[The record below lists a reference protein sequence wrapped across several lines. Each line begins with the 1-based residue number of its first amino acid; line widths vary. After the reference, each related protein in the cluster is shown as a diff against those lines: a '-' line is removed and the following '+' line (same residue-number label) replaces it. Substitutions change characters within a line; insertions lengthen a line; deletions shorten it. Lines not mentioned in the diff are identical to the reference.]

1 MPNAT
6 DLETPC
12 CCANQQE
19 QPQYQELAA
28 FIETLPQKKGHLVT
42 VLHKAQSL
50 FGYLPR
56 EVQQFVA
63 THMGESLAS
72 VYGVVSFYT
81 FFTMVPR
88 GKYPISICMGTAC
101 FVKDA
106 EAVVD
111 AFKKELQIEI
121 GEVSADGLFSIDTVR
136 CVGACG
142 LAPIVLVGEKVFG
155 NVTLSQ
161 VPEIIAEF
169 TSPRSS
175 AA

>member
-1 MPNAT
+1 MPEAK
-6 DLETPC
+6 DLEKNC
-12 CCANQQE
+12 SCSEQE
-19 QPQYQELAA
+19 QPQYQELDK
-28 FIETLPQKKGHLVT
+28 FIEDLPEKKGHLVT

-63 THMGESLAS
+63 SRMGESLAT

-88 GKYPISICMGTAC
+88 GKYPISVCMGTAC

-111 AFKKELQIEI
+111 MFKKELNIEI
-121 GEVSADGLFSIDTVR
+121 GEVSSDGLFSIDTVR

-142 LAPIVLVGEKVFG
+142 LAPIILVGEKVFG
-155 NVTLSQ
+155 NVVPSQ

-169 TSPRSS
+169 TSPRSNV
-175 AA
+175 A

>member
-1 MPNAT
+1 MPEAK
-6 DLETPC
+6 DLETTC
-12 CCANQQE
+12 SCSE
-19 QPQYQELAA
+19 DEKPQYQELEA
-28 FIETLPQKKGHLVT
+28 FIEALPEKKGHLVT

-63 THMGESLAS
+63 SHMGESLAT

-88 GKYPISICMGTAC
+88 GKHPISVCMGTAC

-106 EAVVD
+106 ETVVD
-111 AFKKELQIEI
+111 AFKEQLKIEI
-121 GEVSADGLFSIDTVR
+121 GEVSSDGLFSIDTVR

-155 NVTLSQ
+155 NVKASQ

-169 TSPRSS
+169 SSPRSS

>member
-1 MPNAT
+1 MPEAN
-6 DLETPC
+6 DLKKTCSCSEK
-12 CCANQQE
+12 E
-19 QPQYQELAA
+19 QPQYQELET
-28 FIETLPQKKGHLVT
+28 FIEALPEKRGHLVT

-63 THMGESLAS
+63 SQMGESLAT

-88 GKYPISICMGTAC
+88 GKYPISVCMGTAC

-106 EAVVD
+106 ETVVD
-111 AFKKELQIEI
+111 TFKKELNIEI
-121 GEVSADGLFSIDTVR
+121 GEVSKDGLFSIDTVR
-136 CVGACG
+136 CIGACG
-142 LAPIVLVGEKVFG
+142 LAPIIQVGEKVFG
-155 NVTLSQ
+155 NVTPSQ
-161 VPEIIAEF
+161 VTEIIAEF
-169 TSPRSS
+169 RSPRST

>member
-1 MPNAT
+1 MPEAK
-6 DLETPC
+6 DLETTC
-12 CCANQQE
+12 SCTEKE
-19 QPQYQELAA
+19 QPQYQELEA
-28 FIETLPQKKGHLVT
+28 FIKALPEKRGHLVT

-63 THMGESLAS
+63 SHMGESLAT

-88 GKYPISICMGTAC
+88 GKYPISVCMGTAC

-106 EAVVD
+106 ETIVD
-111 AFKKELQIEI
+111 AFKEQLKIDI
-121 GEVSADGLFSIDTVR
+121 GEVSSDGLFSIDTVR

-155 NVTLSQ
+155 NVKASQ

-169 TSPRSS
+169 SSPRSS

>member
-1 MPNAT
+1 MPDAK
-6 DLETPC
+6 DLETTC
-12 CCANQQE
+12 SCSEKE
-19 QPQYQELAA
+19 QPQYQELEA
-28 FIETLPQKKGHLVT
+28 FIKALPDKRGHLVT

-63 THMGESLAS
+63 SHMGESLAT

-88 GKYPISICMGTAC
+88 GKYPISVCMGTAC

-106 EAVVD
+106 ETVVD
-111 AFKKELQIEI
+111 TFKKELEIEI
-121 GEVSADGLFSIDTVR
+121 GEVSSDGLFSIDTVR
-136 CVGACG
+136 CIGACG
-142 LAPIVLVGEKVFG
+142 LAPIIQVGEKVFG
-155 NVTLSQ
+155 NVTPSQ
-161 VPEIIAEF
+161 IPEIIAEF
-169 TSPRSS
+169 RPKRST

>member
-1 MPNAT
+1 MPDAK
-6 DLETPC
+6 DLKTTC
-12 CCANQQE
+12 CCSSTEE
-19 QPQYQELAA
+19 QPQYQELDA
-28 FIETLPQKKGHLVT
+28 FIEALPQKKGHLVT

-63 THMGESLAS
+63 SQMGESLAT

-111 AFKKELQIEI
+111 AFKKELKIEI
-121 GEVSADGLFSIDTVR
+121 GEVTADSLFSIDTVR

-155 NVTLSQ
+155 NVSLAQ
-161 VPEIIAEF
+161 VPDIISEF
-169 TSPRSS
+169 RSPRST